1 MTKRLRKPMVKGAAL
16 ARRPLMPF
24 PMVGDPPE
32 ARNVGWA
39 QRQAVLYAHWKKS
52 KEAAQ

>member
-1 MTKRLRKPMVKGAAL
+1 MAKRPRKSVAAVAAL
-16 ARRPLMPF
+16 ARRPLLPF

-32 ARNVGWA
+32 ARGCGWA
-39 QRQAVLYAHWKKS
+39 KRQAVLYAHWKKS